1 MKIRTF
7 VFHPRIAKRYVPPT
21 VVIAAVLAGL
31 ITSNQSALAEA
42 TIASSDLEEFARR
55 AVAVDATGT
64 GSIDDSTPLTNSRLF
79 FRVRRDQ

>member
-42 TIASSDLEEFARR
+42 TIASSDREEF